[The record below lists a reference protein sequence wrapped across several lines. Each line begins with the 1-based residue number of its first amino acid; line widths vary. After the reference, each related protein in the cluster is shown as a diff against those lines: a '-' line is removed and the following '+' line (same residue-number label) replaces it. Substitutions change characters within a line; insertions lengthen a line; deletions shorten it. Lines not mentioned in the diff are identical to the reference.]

1 MREKI
6 LRILQKNSRLSNADI
21 AAMTGASEQEVAD
34 IIKELED
41 SKIINGYQAIINWEN
56 YDADKVTAI
65 IGVKI
70 SPIRGQG
77 FDRIAERISRFEE
90 VDSVVLI
97 SGSSS
102 DLLLTIEGNSMK
114 EISQFVY
121 DKIAPMES
129 VVSTATYFV
138 MKKYKDHK
146 ILFTE
151 EQGVDERI
159 QVMP

>member
-6 LRILQKNSRLSNADI
+6 LRILQRNSRLSNADI
-21 AAMTGASEQEVAD
+21 AAMIGIDEKEVEAE
-34 IIKELED
+34 IKELEEK
-41 SKIINGYQAIINWEN
+41 KIINGYQAVVNWEN
-56 YDADKVTAI
+56 FDEDKVTAI

-70 SPIRGQG
+70 SPVRGQG

-129 VVSTATYFV
+129 VVSTASYFV